1 MRFVTL
7 CTLAAL
13 FAAGCGGGE
22 QPAVGVADRVFKL
35 EIDLDRLAQ
44 PACGDPSCVLGEHL
58 EWVAP
63 ERGWWRRETEDGSGY
78 RTTTVFAHGRY
89 ANNDEVRIGSPG
101 FIGFLGRPP
110 PSLTALEER
119 EEVAV
124 GDTLELPCG
133 QTRCTF
139 RVEEAITLAEAEERG
154 IFTIS
159 VTEATML
166 HRELPPG
173 EAPSLPLQAY
183 WFGPEIEGRQAL
195 VAIELRTDD
204 PGVAHVT
211 FYGDPAEFAAGK
223 THGPGSRAVP
233 NREFQLVSRPR
244 TDPLV
249 KREVRGLKARAFGQ
263 PVTLANGEDALAYRR
278 AIITESTFVTIA
290 VDSPGVDLR
299 RMASA
304 LRPL

>member
-1 MRFVTL
+1 L
-7 CTLAAL
+7 DAGGA

-44 PACGDPSCVLGEHL
+44 PACGDPSCVLVEHL

-101 FIGFLGRPP
+101 FIGFLGRP
-110 PSLTALEER
+110 
-119 EEVAV
+119 
-124 GDTLELPCG
+124 
-133 QTRCTF
+133 
-139 RVEEAITLAEAEERG
+139 
-154 IFTIS
+154 
-159 VTEATML
+159 
-166 HRELPPG
+166 
-173 EAPSLPLQAY
+173 
-183 WFGPEIEGRQAL
+183 
-195 VAIELRTDD
+195 
-204 PGVAHVT
+204 
-211 FYGDPAEFAAGK
+211 
-223 THGPGSRAVP
+223 
-233 NREFQLVSRPR
+233 R

-249 KREVRGLKARAFGQ
+249 KREVRGLKARAFGK

-278 AIITESTFVTIA
+278 AMITESTFVTIA